1 MLHLKIMKLSYIL
14 LILNLFASLFVKS
27 QDTLALKNL
36 KNITCLSI
44 DAKGNKYLSDD
55 SYTLYKYN
63 VNNKLITNVNN
74 KSYGNITSIDC
85 SNPFEI
91 YVFYKDQNI
100 IVFFDNMLNIR
111 GEVRLNN
118 FQMNNVSCISRSYDN
133 QIWLVD
139 MSENKMLKI
148 SKSGK
153 KLIESNFLNS
163 INQMLT
169 NPFKIWEQNGQVYV
183 ADSTSGIIAFDIYAT
198 LDKTYP
204 INTYSSVT
212 GNSTHFYTNQKGL
225 LIQYNKLLK
234 IPTKVDLK
242 IPKEAKLAIHN
253 ENIFYYFDNKIISI
267 LP

>member
-1 MLHLKIMKLSYIL
+1 MASCQTGVSNFGFENLCLVIYHWYNLKVLFLRKGTS

-100 IVFFDNMLNIR
+100 IVFFVARFLNHPLP
-111 GEVRLNN
+111 VTV
-118 FQMNNVSCISRSYDN
+118 QMNILYRVQETSLD
-133 QIWLVD
+133 
-139 MSENKMLKI
+139 
-148 SKSGK
+148 
-153 KLIESNFLNS
+153 
-163 INQMLT
+163 INRAQL
-169 NPFKIWEQNGQVYV
+169 
-183 ADSTSGIIAFDIYAT
+183 
-198 LDKTYP
+198 
-204 INTYSSVT
+204 
-212 GNSTHFYTNQKGL
+212 
-225 LIQYNKLLK
+225 
-234 IPTKVDLK
+234 
-242 IPKEAKLAIHN
+242 
-253 ENIFYYFDNKIISI
+253 
-267 LP
+267 